1 MWRDLVPLIEI
12 TAIFVRLRLR
22 RPPATP
28 ASDARQSPASDAHHR
43 HGPARKQWAMPRIG
57 ILGPLNTARH
67 GRIYRTAAK
76 HHRPAAAAVLR
87 RFGFG
92 GAAAS
97 WCVKWANR
105 HEASRVAPPKLRF
118 LHFPFRAVN
127 HHPSRGGPA
136 RVGTTRSVVDK
147 PLRKCVE
154 NLRVFRSIFSQIRS
168 SCRSDVGLN

>member
-43 HGPARKQWAMPRIG
+43 HGPARKQWAMPGMG

-87 RFGFG
+87 RFLVLVERPLH
-92 GAAAS
+92 GALSGQIATKLLAS
-97 WCVKWANR
+97 
-105 HEASRVAPPKLRF
+105 
-118 LHFPFRAVN
+118 
-127 HHPSRGGPA
+127 HHQNYVSFTSLFVP
-136 RVGTTRSVVDK
+136 
-147 PLRKCVE
+147 
-154 NLRVFRSIFSQIRS
+154 
-168 SCRSDVGLN
+168 